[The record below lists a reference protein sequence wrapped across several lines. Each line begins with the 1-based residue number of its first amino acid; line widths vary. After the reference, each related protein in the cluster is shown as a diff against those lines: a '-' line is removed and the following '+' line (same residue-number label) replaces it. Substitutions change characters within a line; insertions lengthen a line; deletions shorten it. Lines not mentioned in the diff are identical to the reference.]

1 MGGQTNTDKLSCIP
15 LTTCIYRYFTM
26 QQASS
31 VTLSACLSAPDN
43 IQQDVY
49 TQTPTITRISGHYQQ
64 SAVMESQPISPHTPI
79 KLQNGGVWKVA
90 VRAQE
95 KDQRFVRGSLWRVYR
110 PRCNT
115 LFETAVFSETWN
127 YNWFLSSFFVV
138 VVKRILC
145 SLQIKLKAGKTI
157 WYQDRE
163 LSCGTQRR
171 ARWEIH
177 QMWIAGRKV
186 ESEGNYCFLPLF
198 NLSL

>member
-79 KLQNGGVWKVA
+79 KLQNGGVWKFA

-95 KDQRFVRGSLWRVYR
+95 KDQSFVRGSLWRVYR

-115 LFETAVFSETWN
+115 LFETAVFSEARN

-157 WYQDRE
+157 WYQDRG

>member
-15 LTTCIYRYFTM
+15 LTTCIHRYFTM

-49 TQTPTITRISGHYQQ
+49 TQTPTMTRISGHYQQ

-79 KLQNGGVWKVA
+79 KLLNGGIWKVA

-95 KDQRFVRGSLWRVYR
+95 NHESFVRGSLWRVYR
-110 PRCNT
+110 PRGNT
-115 LFETAVFSETWN
+115 LFETAVFSETRN
-127 YNWFLSSFFVV
+127 YNWFLSFLLLLLLLNGFSAPFKSNWKVEEPSD
-138 VVKRILC
+138 I
-145 SLQIKLKAGKTI
+145 
-157 WYQDRE
+157 DRE